1 MKSPLDK
8 KTWQVVN
15 CLKAHVLW
23 HWPVSLLSQKK
34 KKKDFFSMIIIIII
48 QQYIHMSSKIH
59 EESG

>member
-8 KTWQVVN
+8 KLGRWSTASCALALACQ
-15 CLKAHVLW
+15 
-23 HWPVSLLSQKK
+23 PSVSKK
-34 KKKDFFSMIIIIII
+34 EKERFFSMIIIIN